1 MAAHR
6 ATYWGGPMKRR
17 LYFVL
22 PDLGSAVKTANDL
35 LLARI
40 EDRQMH
46 FLARRG
52 MSLGELHEANY
63 FQKSDLR
70 HSLLVGLAVG
80 GVAGFLFGVGLYLT
94 RFGGL
99 NLQLVT
105 IPIATVLGA
114 MFGAG
119 SEPDRHL
126 DPEHGAEA
134 FRQRARRGPR
144 PADGRCS
151 RGPCRRDPG
160 AGAQPPPGSE
170 RPWHRADNAGV
181 PVARP
186 STAADRGHAGR
197 ARDSPPAIRASSRCI
212 HR

>member
-1 MAAHR
+1 
-6 ATYWGGPMKRR
+6 MKRR

-114 MFGAG
+114 MFGAWAASLIG
-119 SEPDRHL
+119 ISTPNTALKRFDNAL
-126 DPEHGAEA
+126 
-134 FRQRARRGPR
+134 
-144 PADGRCS
+144 
-151 RGPCRRDPG
+151 G
-160 AGAQPPPGSE
+160 AG
-170 RPWHRADNAGV
+170 RVLLMVDV
-181 PVARP
+181 PV
-186 STAADRGHAGR
+186 GR
-197 ARDSPPAIRASSRCI
+197 VDEIQALVHNRHPEASDHGIEPTMPAFP
-212 HR
+212 